1 MSNLSRPFRDQ
12 WRVCFHH
19 HPLSQTTA
27 APPYDGE
34 AHRRQATERTG
45 APTTH
50 REGSTQRGWRQ
61 RLTRSILTGDY
72 YTKTR
77 DHVRGGL
84 VTTVEIRRG
93 IHWRPGRP
101 WHPRHRIHVL
111 HALMYSLLSLC
122 SFLSLFVHVAMAAD
136 SLLSVCATVYDGVW
150 CSGLSHMDEGGR
162 REEMILR
169 VLYLERSPNG
179 AKFDKG
185 CRARFARSLVTT

>member
-111 HALMYSLLSLC
+111 HALMYYICSLYVPFS
-122 SFLSLFVHVAMAAD
+122 LSLFMWPWQQT
-136 SLLSVCATVYDGVW
+136 LS
-150 CSGLSHMDEGGR
+150 S
-162 REEMILR
+162 
-169 VLYLERSPNG
+169 
-179 AKFDKG
+179 
-185 CRARFARSLVTT
+185 RFARQSMMVCGARAWAIWMKEGEGRRWFFGFYT

>member
-122 SFLSLFVHVAMAAD
+122 SFLSL
-136 SLLSVCATVYDGVW
+136 SLFMWPWQQTLPSRFAWQSMMVW
-150 CSGLSHMDEGGR
+150 RSCLSHMDGGR
-162 REEMILR
+162 REEMMHQ
-169 VLYLERSPNG
+169 VLFPGRSPDG
-179 AKFDKG
+179 AKSDKG
-185 CRARFARSLVTT
+185 